1 MEEYEG
7 RESRRGIDS
16 PSNKGFLL
24 KGMGNGETLY
34 RAADHQCFKPV
45 LVVRGKETP
54 KDEYDILE
62 VVQEVPAKEVWYEPD
77 HPMFAGGELGKCNN
91 GA

>member
-1 MEEYEG
+1 MEG
-7 RESRRGIDS
+7 SDSLPGIDS
-16 PSNKGFLL
+16 ASNKGFMFD
-24 KGMGNGETLY
+24 GMGNGQTLY

-45 LVVRGKETP
+45 LVVRGKEAP
-54 KDEYDILE
+54 KDKYDILE

-77 HPMFAGGELGKCNN
+77 NPMFAGGDLGKCNN